1 MNTDSVLTYLKK
13 YGQLRDSEI
22 AAGTG
27 FALTEVRD
35 SLRELSGRGDISLC
49 SMTVFENGKPTEG
62 LFSRVSGYFPK
73 PAPGRKPG
81 VKS

>member
-1 MNTDSVLTYLKK
+1 MHTDSIFLHLKK
-13 YGQLRDSEI
+13 HGQLRDSEI

-27 FALTEVRD
+27 VSLSDVRA
-35 SLRELSGRGDISLC
+35 SLRELSSRGDISLC
-49 SMTVFENGKPTEG
+49 STTIYENGKAIEG

-81 VKS
+81 AKT

>member
-1 MNTDSVLTYLKK
+1 MHTESVLTYLKK
-13 YGQLRDSEI
+13 HGQLRDSEI
-22 AAGTG
+22 ASGTG
-27 FALTEVRD
+27 FALPEVRAC
-35 SLRELSGRGDISLC
+35 LKELSGRGDISLC
-49 SMTVFENGKPTEG
+49 SMTVFENGKATEG

>member
-1 MNTDSVLTYLKK
+1 MTTDSILLHLKK
-13 YGQLRDSEI
+13 HGQPRDFEI

-27 FALTEVRD
+27 VPLPDVRA
-35 SLRELSGRGDISLC
+35 SLRELSGRGDVSLC

-81 VKS
+81 AKS

>member
-1 MNTDSVLTYLKK
+1 MLTDSIFLHLKK

-27 FALTEVRD
+27 VALSEVRAC
-35 SLRELSGRGDISLC
+35 LKELSGRGDISLC

-62 LFSRVSGYFPK
+62 MFSRVSGYFPK
-73 PAPGRKPG
+73 AAPGRKPCA
-81 VKS
+81 KT